1 MRCRSQEDIA
11 VDDDDDYYIDGYDD
25 DDDYVVVA
33 AAVVVAEVEVLRL
46 PWVSLLLCWVGVW
59 V

>member
-25 DDDYVVVA
+25 DDDDVVVVDSVFV
-33 AAVVVAEVEVLRL
+33 AVDIRFM
-46 PWVSLLLCWVGVW
+46 
-59 V
+59 